1 MKRLNNDDLVQII
14 DVEQGT
20 KEWLEDFRGKGI
32 GSSDVALLM
41 NEGRLYDRDVG
52 TLWKQKVGYE
62 KVVPLDNVHIQRGKD
77 LEPKIRDEV
86 NKLLGTHF
94 EPACVL
100 RTDAPYLRASLDGID
115 FDNDCIL
122 EIKAPSEKVYSKYI
136 GTWEIPENYYLQIQY
151 QMLCANVHYAYYVF
165 GAEELIEISGDDIG
179 LYNGYRTE
187 EGLPAN
193 LKIHIILIKNN
204 HELQLD
210 IERRCAL
217 FQKAVETKTP
227 IGWSNGKLVL
237 YDTNPTMFVVL
248 GSFDNMLELD
258 SIKNFPLP
266 IYSIESVYPTKKSF
280 VIGIVNYKSIVKL
293 KDSNPHHHIKIINLT
308 ESPFSNKVSD
318 IILDKKG
325 LLKAIKNLL

>member
-14 DVEQGT
+14 DIEQGT

-151 QMLCANVHYAYYVF
+151 QMLCANVHYAYYAF
-165 GAEELIEISGDDIG
+165 GAEDIEG
-179 LYNGYRTE
+179 
-187 EGLPAN
+187 N

-204 HELQLD
+204 HSLQLD

-217 FQKAVETKTP
+217 FQKAVDTKTP
-227 IGWSNGKLVL
+227 IGWSKGKLVL

-248 GSFDNMLELD
+248 GGFDNMLELD

-266 IYSIESVYPTKKSF
+266 VYAIENAPSTKESF
-280 VIGIVNYKSIVKL
+280 VIGVVNYKSLVKL
-293 KDSNPHHHIKIINLT
+293 KESNPYHHIKIINLI
-308 ESPFSNKVSD
+308 ESPFSNKVDSVQ
-318 IILDKKG
+318 LTKKG
-325 LLKAIKNLL
+325 LLKTIKNLL